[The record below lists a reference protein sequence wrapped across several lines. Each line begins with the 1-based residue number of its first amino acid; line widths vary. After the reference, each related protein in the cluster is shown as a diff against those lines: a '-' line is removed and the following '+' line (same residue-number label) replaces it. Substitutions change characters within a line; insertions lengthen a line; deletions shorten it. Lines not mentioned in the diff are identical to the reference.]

1 MRSSL
6 AMMLLGATLSS
17 ATFAAG
23 APAAAPGTGAAGAY
37 STSAATGAQG
47 DTWGSIATLPDW
59 KGVWELDYRSG
70 GLAAMRPLPP
80 KLTPEY
86 QARLDKYHEGQKH
99 GENEQNDTANCNPPG
114 MPQIMTQP
122 YPVEFL
128 FTPGKVTVAIE
139 AYSQMRRIFT
149 DGRKHPA
156 DPDPTYQGHSIGH
169 WEGDTLVIDTVGFI
183 PTSLIAMGVGH
194 SEQMRIV
201 ERIRKVSP
209 DTMQISTTIID
220 PKVLQEPWT
229 VTRPYKRHTDWDMQE
244 YVCAQNNRDSADAQ
258 GRAGMNLTR

>member
-6 AMMLLGATLSS
+6 AVLLLGATLSTT
-17 ATFAAG
+17 AL
-23 APAAAPGTGAAGAY
+23 
-37 STSAATGAQG
+37 AATPPAKSSPQG
-47 DTWGSIATLPDW
+47 DTWTSIAKLPDW
-59 KGVWELDYRSG
+59 SGVWELDWQRRAG
-70 GLAAMRPLPP
+70 GLAAMRPQPP

-86 QARLDKYHEGQKH
+86 QKRYDEYRAGQAQ
-99 GENEQNDTANCNPPG
+99 GLNQQTDTANCVPPG

-156 DPDPTYQGHSIGH
+156 DPDPTFQGHSIGH
-169 WEGDTLVIDTVGFI
+169 WEGDTLVIDTIGFI

-194 SEQMRIV
+194 SDQMRIV
-201 ERIRKVSP
+201 ERIHKV
-209 DTMQISTTIID
+209 DADNMEISTTIID
-220 PKVLQEPWT
+220 PKVLLEPWT
-229 VTRPYKRHTDWDMQE
+229 VSRNYVRHKDWNMEE
-244 YVCAQNNRDSADAQ
+244 YVCNENNRDSADAQ
-258 GRAGMNLTR
+258 GRAGINLAR